1 MRRIQINTGK
11 AREIAIKAIR
21 AYPAIASDGDNKDK
35 EQDQLPAVVAARD
48 TLQKRVLIV
57 QGDNSPPRSR
67 CMEISSRWYLLS
79 GSHADRKRDL
89 NPSLSASYP
98 SRVGDL
104 TQFAAHQIQRTV
116 HQIIRDC
123 LPARSAVNLYTN
135 PTSRD
140 SQGSRQ
146 TITGKTG

>member
-1 MRRIQINTGK
+1 MRTLQINTGK

-21 AYPAIASDGDNKDK
+21 AISAIASDGGNKDK
-35 EQDQLPAVVAARD
+35 EQDQLPARRAARD

-57 QGDNSPPRSR
+57 QGDNFAARSR

-79 GSHADRKRDL
+79 GSTRDRKRDL

-98 SRVGDL
+98 SRVGGL

-116 HQIIRDC
+116 HQIIQRR
-123 LPARSAVNLYTN
+123 LPARSAVNLYTS

-140 SQGSRQ
+140 ITGSRQ
-146 TITGKTG
+146 TIIGKTG